1 MVFADAIAWG
11 FAISFWACAGLA
23 ATRIRTKQIARRW
36 AEDRICATHEGK
48 HERTPLAADVSSLV
62 NALTSQV
69 IWCGGNTYR
78 FRDFHDRSLSRGQKL
93 SRRAREERVC
103 KFLLVLRRV
112 CWLLS
117 RGSSQGEPDFH
128 LLFQTSEWS

>member
-1 MVFADAIAWG
+1 MLAQIQDSAIRQSTESRHCLLKSRLTHKSPK
-11 FAISFWACAGLA
+11 FILA
-23 ATRIRTKQIARRW
+23 KEPR
-36 AEDRICATHEGK
+36 
-48 HERTPLAADVSSLV
+48 
-62 NALTSQV
+62 
-69 IWCGGNTYR
+69 R